1 MRVQSAGAGTAYE
14 KPTPGLRQTPQTPRQ
29 VSDRTK
35 ERGDRSYCC
44 TYIRTHTHGGLITD
58 VNRWHDCT
66 WYVTSER
73 GLVVHTCSQIGK
85 ISNTKI
91 EVSRWGGGGSI
102 FKVQCDASIDPKV

>member
-1 MRVQSAGAGTAYE
+1 MYYVLCCMRVQSAGAGTAYE
-14 KPTPGLRQTPQTPRQ
+14 KPTPGLRQTPQIPRQ

-66 WYVTSER
+66 CYMTS
-73 GLVVHTCSQIGK
+73 
-85 ISNTKI
+85 
-91 EVSRWGGGGSI
+91 
-102 FKVQCDASIDPKV
+102 